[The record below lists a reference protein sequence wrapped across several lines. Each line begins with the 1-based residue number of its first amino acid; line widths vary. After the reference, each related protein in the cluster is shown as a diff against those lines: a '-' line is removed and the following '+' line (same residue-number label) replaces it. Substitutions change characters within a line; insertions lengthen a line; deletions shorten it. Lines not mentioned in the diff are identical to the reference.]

1 VGWAI
6 AMDTPFQWA
15 KQVASHYGGTRNAMV
30 ISWPGHITDNGGL
43 RSQWHHIIDITPT
56 ILDAVQVTQ
65 PTMVN
70 GAKQEPMEGV
80 SMVYTF
86 ANKDQA
92 STHKIQYFEIVGYRA
107 IYNGGWVA
115 ATTPP
120 LAPWDLQ
127 AANPPDVIT
136 GYKWELY
143 NVDKDFSEAHDLASQ
158 MPDKLKEMEALFYSE
173 AKKYNVFPL
182 DNNKVSRAN
191 PENRPSLTGNRTSFT
206 YYQGEKR
213 IPEAA
218 AADIKNKSWSLTA
231 DIDIPGGGAEG
242 MIATLGGFSNGWAL
256 YLLKGRPVFHYTFGF
271 LDHYN
276 IEAQQPLSAG
286 HHTILFDFKYD
297 GGGIGKGGTGTLY
310 VDGPQVAQGRI
321 EHTVA
326 IRYTLNVETFD
337 IGEDTGT
344 AVDTSYEVPFTFT
357 GAIDK
362 ITINLKPQDRVT
374 AQAEAESLQRAAL
387 KVLMLD

>member
-1 VGWAI
+1 
-6 AMDTPFQWA
+6 M
-15 KQVASHYGGTRNAMV
+15 
-30 ISWPGHITDNGGL
+30 
-43 RSQWHHIIDITPT
+43 
-56 ILDAVQVTQ
+56 
-65 PTMVN
+65 
-70 GAKQEPMEGV
+70 
-80 SMVYTF
+80 
-86 ANKDQA
+86 
-92 STHKIQYFEIVGYRA
+92 
-107 IYNGGWVA
+107 
-115 ATTPP
+115 
-120 LAPWDLQ
+120 
-127 AANPPDVIT
+127 IT

-158 MPDKLKEMEALFYSE
+158 MPDKLKEMQALFYAE

-182 DNNKVSRAN
+182 DNSKVSRAN
-191 PENRPSLTGNRTSFT
+191 PENRPNLTGNRTSFT

-218 AADIKNKSWSLTA
+218 APDIKNKSWSLTA
-231 DIDIPGGGAEG
+231 DIDIPESGAEG

-256 YLLKGRPVFHYTFGF
+256 YLLKGKPVFHYTFGF

-276 IEAQQPLSAG
+276 IEAPQPLSAG

-310 VDGPQVAQGRI
+310 VDGQQVAQGRI

-326 IRYTLNVETFD
+326 IRYTLNVESFD

-374 AQAEAESLQRAAL
+374 AQAEAEAVQRAAL
-387 KVLMLD
+387 IVLMRD